1 MSEDVGTRIQSLKEL
16 MEQVLS
22 KGPLRQGLKQ
32 QEILASWN
40 EVVGNEIA
48 KHSEAIA
55 LKDGV
60 LWVRTEGSVW
70 AQELSLLVP
79 RIREEFEKR
88 LGPGSVR
95 DVRFHTG
102 SNSRPL

>member
-1 MSEDVGTRIQSLKEL
+1 MREDVSAKIQSLKEL

-22 KGPLRQGLKQ
+22 KGPLREGLKQ

-40 EVVGNEIA
+40 EIVGNEIA
-48 KHSEAIA
+48 KHSEAVA

-60 LWVRTEGSVW
+60 LWVRTEASVW

-79 RIREEFEKR
+79 RIREEFEKK

-102 SNSRPL
+102 GRSRPL

>member
-1 MSEDVGTRIQSLKEL
+1 MSEDVGARIRSLKEL
-16 MEQVLS
+16 MEQVLAN
-22 KGPLRQGLKQ
+22 GPLRQGLKE

-70 AQELSLLVP
+70 AQELSLLMP
-79 RIREEFEKR
+79 RIREEFEKK
-88 LGPGSVR
+88 LGKGSVR
-95 DVRFHTG
+95 EVRFHTG
-102 SNSRPL
+102 ANQRYS